1 MPGLTPKFHPS
12 VAPALAEV
20 RARWPQAR
28 LAAFGQTVFWDEPV
42 KSVLMPMLDAHH
54 PDARVLVGAHDAD
67 YFGKCPG
74 LSAGE
79 PFVVCGHSDDPAT
92 RDLWAAVGEMSA
104 LFGAEKVPTRR
115 ALAELGVHV
124 DKLLASGDEAE
135 RAELL
140 RHGTTAWGWRGVVQP
155 GHSGAVFRD
164 VATADALPAFRELL
178 QWALQETL
186 GQIED
191 ADARGSQ
198 AAARWLLDAFDEQA
212 AQPGNA
218 ALTDLFQSLW
228 PVFYERLLGH
238 VPKRVRVTGTCEL
251 FRFNRRTCRRA
262 RFRVLRHF
270 LDPKTAALCRDAYS
284 EAVEGSGMYELERFG
299 ANSMPFDLVVP
310 GKGRGTLSLSD
321 EHLVVD
327 TDPHI
332 VIDLPAPVRTADA
345 LAAAIEDA
353 LGPDVALVGKAVALA
368 FMMTSEFV
376 FVLNEQG
383 SVYVPRTRAMAR
395 RMSAGGV
402 EVDLCPV
409 LRIRCHTWDS
419 LSATHVRLRLPEHL
433 AAAFGAEVVSGK
445 HFARRWR
452 AVVRQQ
458 ERLLD
463 RLARAQSPQDLMEL
477 LGHEAHPRWLE
488 RLQAYVEAHAKL
500 LQLQRTIDEAKHQA
514 DALRDRVK
522 ELKTL
527 RGKLQRLRGKMS
539 RMVKPLQSALDS
551 LETDK
556 APKENIDAAREELV
570 CYRDGELPDL
580 DKRLGAIETEIR
592 QCDARRKQ
600 TIAKYRQIETGPEA
614 QQARA
619 LVAEVEGDAEAQR
632 LVMAAQAFR
641 VVESLPYTN
650 DRPTAWWLPVV
661 DPEGHWYRAILESA
675 ELSVEA
681 MV

>member
-1 MPGLTPKFHPS
+1 M
-12 VAPALAEV
+12 
-20 RARWPQAR
+20 
-28 LAAFGQTVFWDEPV
+28 
-42 KSVLMPMLDAHH
+42 
-54 PDARVLVGAHDAD
+54 
-67 YFGKCPG
+67 
-74 LSAGE
+74 
-79 PFVVCGHSDDPAT
+79 
-92 RDLWAAVGEMSA
+92 
-104 LFGAEKVPTRR
+104 
-115 ALAELGVHV
+115 
-124 DKLLASGDEAE
+124 
-135 RAELL
+135 
-140 RHGTTAWGWRGVVQP
+140 
-155 GHSGAVFRD
+155 
-164 VATADALPAFRELL
+164 
-178 QWALQETL
+178 
-186 GQIED
+186 
-191 ADARGSQ
+191 
-198 AAARWLLDAFDEQA
+198 
-212 AQPGNA
+212 
-218 ALTDLFQSLW
+218 
-228 PVFYERLLGH
+228 
-238 VPKRVRVTGTCEL
+238 
-251 FRFNRRTCRRA
+251 
-262 RFRVLRHF
+262 
-270 LDPKTAALCRDAYS
+270 
-284 EAVEGSGMYELERFG
+284 
-299 ANSMPFDLVVP
+299 
-310 GKGRGTLSLSD
+310 
-321 EHLVVD
+321 D

-632 LVMAAQAFR
+632 WVMAAQAFR